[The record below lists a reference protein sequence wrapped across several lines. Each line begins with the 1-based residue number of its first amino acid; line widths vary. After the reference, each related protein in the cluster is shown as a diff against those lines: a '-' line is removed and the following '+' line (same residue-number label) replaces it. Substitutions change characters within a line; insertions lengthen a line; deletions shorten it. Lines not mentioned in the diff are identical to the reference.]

1 MFLRKDP
8 NYSWTADYY
17 DTIYKIYDK
26 NNNLVA
32 YFYPIYV
39 KSYENNDL
47 DEMIDRLNHSKALI
61 KGARILLPMIKLNLL
76 DIEEGIQLH
85 DVISRLERNATQ
97 SRNWQEWLLS
107 KSSQYKISNYLVFTA
122 REDRE
127 MLSILLNLDVQFHAD
142 KKDIIRLVAPM
153 LDELSIK
160 GLI

>member
-1 MFLRKDP
+1 
-8 NYSWTADYY
+8 
-17 DTIYKIYDK
+17 
-26 NNNLVA
+26 
-32 YFYPIYV
+32 
-39 KSYENNDL
+39 
-47 DEMIDRLNHSKALI
+47 MIR
-61 KGARILLPMIKLNLL
+61 LNLL

-107 KSSQYKISNYLVFTA
+107 KSNQYKISNYLVFTA